1 MPQQPDPAEDSLPV
15 TGKILRNFL
24 QAVICLAHRNQ
35 IVVKA

>member
-1 MPQQPDPAEDSLPV
+1 MPQQPEPTEDFLPV

-24 QAVICLAHRNQ
+24 QAVIFLAHRNQ